1 MEYIDRHHL
10 AHKPYGPM
18 DRMVC
23 VFENE
28 LDDGHLTI
36 IYIYEKYDN
45 ILVGMIVILS
55 LMCSRQDL

>member
-1 MEYIDRHHL
+1 
-10 AHKPYGPM
+10 
-18 DRMVC
+18 MVC

-28 LDDGHLTI
+28 LDDGRLTI